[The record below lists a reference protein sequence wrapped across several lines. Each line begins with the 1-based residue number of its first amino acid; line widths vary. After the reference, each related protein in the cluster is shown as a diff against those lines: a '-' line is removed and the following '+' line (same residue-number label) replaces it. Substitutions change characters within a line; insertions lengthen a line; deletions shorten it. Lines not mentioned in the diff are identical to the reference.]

1 MRSTSSPIISYKI
14 QRELIVMDI
23 LTNEDGNMSAYRMR
37 NISNGTDMR
46 NPTVDYM
53 PARQPIADL
62 QNIIIINN
70 FIRRI

>member
-1 MRSTSSPIISYKI
+1 
-14 QRELIVMDI
+14 MDI

-53 PARQPIADL
+53 PTRQPIADL